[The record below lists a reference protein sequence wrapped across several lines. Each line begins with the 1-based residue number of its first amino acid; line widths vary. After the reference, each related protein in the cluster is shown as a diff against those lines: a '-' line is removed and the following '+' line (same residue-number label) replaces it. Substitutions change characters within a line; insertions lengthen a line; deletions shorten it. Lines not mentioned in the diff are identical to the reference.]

1 MRRRSIWCTIWIL
14 SALLVIASLDTTPDP
29 PAVDPH
35 TVTVKVPGPG
45 ERAES
50 LGGPAGSGSSAN
62 LLAQSQT
69 QRIAFIEDIQP
80 DGPSDII
87 AEMGQAADPSP
98 PAALVGPRH
107 S

>member
-14 SALLVIASLDTTPDP
+14 SALLVMASLDTTPDP

-35 TVTVKVPGPG
+35 TVTVKVPGPS

-50 LGGPAGSGSSAN
+50 LGGPTGNGITVN
-62 LLAQSQT
+62 LLGQFQT
-69 QRIAFIEDIQP
+69 QGTVFIEEIQP
-80 DGPSDII
+80 DGPNDAI
-87 AEMGQAADPSP
+87 AETGQAADPSP